1 MKTPNKKSETP
12 ARKISTA
19 LLGEEVAKNWDLQ
32 FRHLQ
37 ISNFNA
43 STMQA
48 EATQL
53 RNLLTSSNDNS
64 NELKRNTADLQALNK
79 LINTALSTLK
89 SHIKIIAWQSNI
101 LQSEYAKYGL
111 LKIGASYK
119 FPVDNSFRQVA
130 LQTLISKLQEANN
143 PIANQAQGL
152 NFWTDLQTRHAAL
165 WNNSNQ
171 LRSNTS
177 QLAQQTDVL
186 TEKVRNDLKRVKKM
200 LEIEYTGA
208 DLKRQKRTI
217 GFLKES
223 L

>member
-1 MKTPNKKSETP
+1 
-12 ARKISTA
+12 
-19 LLGEEVAKNWDLQ
+19 
-32 FRHLQ
+32 
-37 ISNFNA
+37 
-43 STMQA
+43 
-48 EATQL
+48 
-53 RNLLTSSNDNS
+53 
-64 NELKRNTADLQALNK
+64 
-79 LINTALSTLK
+79 
-89 SHIKIIAWQSNI
+89 
-101 LQSEYAKYGL
+101 
-111 LKIGASYK
+111 
-119 FPVDNSFRQVA
+119 
-130 LQTLISKLQEANN
+130 
-143 PIANQAQGL
+143 
-152 NFWTDLQTRHAAL
+152 LQTRHAAL